1 MELFALMS
9 KATHDPLVF
18 RLCQMLVK
26 LNQGEELDAKS
37 LAEEFNISI
46 RTAQRDLSERFGYL
60 PLEKNGTRY
69 RLDPAC
75 LGKIGLKDVERFAS
89 LAGVRGLFPSLSD
102 KFLRDIFDSRI
113 QSALLIKGQHYESL
127 EGHEACF
134 RQLEQAIVNRR
145 CISFVFCKTE
155 SRKKQYQNV
164 EPYKMINHRGVWY
177 LAARDAGQL
186 KTFGFSHIEQIQ
198 VLEHR
203 FEFDPAIEKSLIE
216 EDGIW
221 LAKDKIKVLIQVDK
235 EVAMHFKRRKLI
247 NNQVIEQEL
256 AGGGLIISAMIG
268 HTKQVLPIVRY
279 WIPHLRIISPEEMR
293 SELELG
299 LAAYLD
305 R

>member
-1 MELFALMS
+1 MS
-9 KATHDPLVF
+9 KAAHDPLVF
-18 RLCQMLVK
+18 RLCQILVK

-75 LGKIGLKDVERFAS
+75 LGKIGLKDIERFAS
-89 LAGVRGLFPSLSD
+89 LAGVRGLFPSLSND
-102 KFLRDIFDSRI
+102 FLRDIFDNRI

-127 EGHEACF
+127 EGREELF
-134 RQLEQAIVNRR
+134 RRLERAIVKR
-145 CISFVFCKTE
+145 CCVSFVFCKTE
-155 SRKKQYQNV
+155 SRKKHYQNV
-164 EPYKMINHRGVWY
+164 EPYKMVNHRGVWY

-186 KTFGFSHIEQIQ
+186 KTFGFSHIEQVQ
-198 VLEHR
+198 VLEQG
-203 FEFDPAIEKSLIE
+203 FDFDPTVEKILIE

-221 LAKDKIKVLIQVDK
+221 LGKDKVKVMIQVDK
-235 EVAMHFKRRKLI
+235 EAAIHFKRRKLI
-247 NNQVIEQEL
+247 NNQVIEKEL
-256 AGGGLIISAMIG
+256 EEGGLIISALIG

-279 WIPHLRIISPEEMR
+279 WIPHLRIISPEDIR

-305 R
+305 K